1 MPLDTTTADR
11 LREHVRKRLREL
23 NSKNGNG
30 HSQPVPPPQSDEAP
44 AKKNSALV
52 RERLEA

>member
-30 HSQPVPPPQSDEAP
+30 QRQPVPPQQSDEAP

-52 RERLEA
+52 SERLEA